1 VRQAIVVTGA
11 STPQIYRTKK
21 AKVEERE
28 IGVRGR
34 PKALKTEKKTLL
46 VIALIET
53 RENQTPM
60 TYSEVKQKVKII
72 NIFFLIFL
80 FLHYT
85 YLFKY
90 YN

>member
-1 VRQAIVVTGA
+1 MHAHTC
-11 STPQIYRTKK
+11 THTNT
-21 AKVEERE
+21 EERE

-34 PKALKTEKKTLL
+34 PKALGTEGETLL
-46 VIALIET
+46 VIALDEA
-53 RENQTPM
+53 RENQTLM

-72 NIFFLIFL
+72 NIFFLNIFL

-85 YLFKY
+85 YLFKH